1 VQAAKPTPPPRH
13 RLRASGPS
21 ASSQSLIN
29 RYPDMFR
36 LSGSRPYSSAAS
48 AFDASDDAASAAPSL
63 ANPASAWGVSD
74 ACEAP
79 PQLDD
84 ELSSA

>member
-1 VQAAKPTPPPRH
+1 MQAAKPTPPPRH
-13 RLRASGPS
+13 RLRASGPF
-21 ASSQSLIN
+21 
-29 RYPDMFR
+29 D
-36 LSGSRPYSSAAS
+36 
-48 AFDASDDAASAAPSL
+48 AFDASDDASAAPSL

>member
-1 VQAAKPTPPPRH
+1 MQAAKPTPSPRH
-13 RLRASGPS
+13 RLRASRPS
-21 ASSQSLIN
+21 AA
-29 RYPDMFR
+29 
-36 LSGSRPYSSAAS
+36 SAAS
-48 AFDASDDAASAAPSL
+48 AFDRSTPFDASDDASAAPSL